1 MRQSAIS
8 FRSGRLNLDGI
19 ISIPDGI
26 SGDLPALVVCH
37 SHPML
42 GGSMDDA
49 VVVAICRATD
59 AIGAAT
65 LRFNFR
71 GGGDS
76 DGRFTNGAEEHRD
89 ARAALDVLRRWPGVS
104 GKRVAIAGYSF
115 GAAMI
120 LVGFRRLKAARAVA
134 LVAPTVQSVR
144 NKRFQQ
150 DARPRLVI
158 ASRDDKIAPSLA
170 IQQELAGARQPL
182 RFEELETADHSMR
195 GHEAEI
201 GQIVADFVS
210 SSLS

>member
-1 MRQSAIS
+1 MPDEPS
-8 FRSGRLNLDGI
+8 DG
-19 ISIPDGI
+19 
-26 SGDLPALVVCH
+26 LRALVVCH

-42 GGSMDDA
+42 GGSMEDP
-49 VVVAICRATD
+49 VVMAICRAID

-71 GGGDS
+71 SVGDS
-76 DGRFTNGAEEHRD
+76 EGQFANGVEEHHD

-120 LVGFRRLKAARAVA
+120 LDGFRRLKAARAVA

-150 DARPRLVI
+150 DGRPRLVI
-158 ASRDDKIAPSLA
+158 AGRDDKLAPSLA
-170 IQQELAGARQPL
+170 IQRELEGTRQPL
-182 RFEELETADHSMR
+182 RFEELATADHSMR

-201 GQIVADFVS
+201 GRVVADFVS
-210 SSLS
+210 RSLS

>member
-1 MRQSAIS
+1 MPDEPS
-8 FRSGRLNLDGI
+8 DG
-19 ISIPDGI
+19 
-26 SGDLPALVVCH
+26 LRALVVCH

-42 GGSMDDA
+42 GGSMEDP
-49 VVVAICRATD
+49 VVVAICRAID

-71 GGGDS
+71 SVGDS
-76 DGRFTNGAEEHRD
+76 EGQFTNGVDEHHD

-120 LVGFRRLKAARAVA
+120 LDGFRRLKAARAVA

-150 DARPRLVI
+150 DGRPRLVI
-158 ASRDDKIAPSLA
+158 AGRDDKLAPSLA
-170 IQQELAGARQPL
+170 IQRELEGTRQPL
-182 RFEELETADHSMR
+182 RFEELATADHSMR
-195 GHEAEI
+195 GHETKI
-201 GQIVADFVS
+201 GRVVADFVS
-210 SSLS
+210 KSLS

>member
-1 MRQSAIS
+1 ME
-8 FRSGRLNLDGI
+8 D
-19 ISIPDGI
+19 P
-26 SGDLPALVVCH
+26 VV
-37 SHPML
+37 M
-42 GGSMDDA
+42 
-49 VVVAICRATD
+49 AICRAID

-71 GGGDS
+71 SVGDS
-76 DGRFTNGAEEHRD
+76 EGQFTNGVDEHHD

-120 LVGFRRLKAARAVA
+120 LDGFRRLKAARAVA

-150 DARPRLVI
+150 DGRPRLVI
-158 ASRDDKIAPSLA
+158 AGRDDKLAPSLA
-170 IQQELAGARQPL
+170 IQRELEGTRQPL
-182 RFEELETADHSMR
+182 RFEELATADHSMR

-201 GQIVADFVS
+201 GRVVADFVS
-210 SSLS
+210 RSLS